1 MRQLVRLAGGSAV
14 AGNELMYKLKRR
26 PAAPARARRSERK
39 GPRVNWALFEQLDD
53 VRRAQGALLDA
64 VGLAPVE
71 TRYQFAH
78 REPGVALRRYEGGDQ
93 DTPPVLIVPAPIKRP
108 YIWDLAPEVSA
119 VRRCLSI
126 GARVWLVDWQPAPPE
141 FGIEDYAERLI
152 LACLDAAGAERA
164 ILVAHSLGGLLA
176 AIFAALHPQRVQGL
190 ALLASPLHFGADA
203 PVFSAL
209 VAGVDPESLP
219 DSLPGSFLSTA
230 SFRAAPDTFGA
241 ARAADALA
249 SLADPAALRT
259 HMQVERWALDEFPL
273 PRTLV
278 TELAT
283 QIVREDRFARGVLE
297 IGGRLAAPSRLV
309 APLLCVVDPRCRLV
323 PPASVLPTV
332 EAAGSRDKT
341 VLEYEPEVGVSLQHV
356 GPLVGR
362 GAHARLWPQIVHW
375 IGRIRRG
382 SPRPGGA
389 RRRSP

>member
-14 AGNELMYKLKRR
+14 AGNELMYNLKRR

-241 ARAADALA
+241 ARAADADRARGPLRA
-249 SLADPAALRT
+249 RRARDRRTACRAVAARRPAPVRGRSPLPARAAGQCLADGRSRRKPRQDRPRVRARGRRFAPARRAPRRPRGPCAPLAADR
-259 HMQVERWALDEFPL
+259 ALD
-273 PRTLV
+273 RADT
-278 TELAT
+278 AW
-283 QIVREDRFARGVLE
+283 
-297 IGGRLAAPSRLV
+297 LAAPWRRSP
-309 APLLCVVDPRCRLV
+309 PLPVRRRRRFVRATGP
-323 PPASVLPTV
+323 
-332 EAAGSRDKT
+332 AGSSD
-341 VLEYEPEVGVSLQHV
+341 
-356 GPLVGR
+356 
-362 GAHARLWPQIVHW
+362 
-375 IGRIRRG
+375 RRC
-382 SPRPGGA
+382 SRPGG
-389 RRRSP
+389 SPAPRW